1 MSQNS
6 WKKKSRTRN
15 IMISRFLLL
24 SVLSL
29 FVMLGCARKTTPY
42 VTDEIMEEFEVSSF
56 DFDYLSARSRIV
68 VEEKNGKTTKGTLNL
83 RAKKDSII
91 WFSLTPGLGIEAARG
106 IITSDKIQI
115 KNRMNGKDIDMTFQE
130 FEESYGIGLSL
141 YLFQN
146 ILFAD
151 APFELSYRD
160 RLVRIGQT
168 FELFQRR
175 ENANFRSVISAQHGK
190 VMELIGESTK
200 GDGRISATYPEF
212 MELDGQPFSDKILI
226 KMLLNLPDRPSSNLL
241 VNLEISRV
249 DILDDPLSFPFN
261 LKE

>member
-1 MSQNS
+1 MYQNF
-6 WKKKSRTRN
+6 WEKKSRTRN
-15 IMISRFLLL
+15 TMISRFLLL

-29 FVMLGCARKTTPY
+29 LVMSGCARKTIPY
-42 VTDEIMEEFEVSSF
+42 VTDEIMEEFEVNNF

-83 RAKKDSII
+83 RAKKDSLI

-106 IITSDKIQI
+106 VITLDKIQMR
-115 KNRMNGKDIDMTFQE
+115 NRMNGKDIDMTFQE

-146 ILFAD
+146 ILFAN
-151 APFELSYRD
+151 APFEVSFRD
-160 RLVRIGQT
+160 RLVRIGKT

-175 ENANFRSVISAQHGK
+175 ENINFKSVINAQHGK
-190 VMELIGESTK
+190 VMELTGESTK
-200 GDGRISATYPEF
+200 GNGRISATYPEF
-212 MELDGQPFSDKILI
+212 TDLDGQPFSDKILI
-226 KMLLNLPDRPSSNLL
+226 KMLLNLPDNPRSNLL
-241 VNLEISRV
+241 VNLEVNKV
-249 DILDDPLSFPFN
+249 DILDAPISLPFN